1 MTITTLIINE
11 LKDILGHTPSQKELN
26 SLSEYLATRN
36 IRYLVELEIEIEIN
50 WKNLYTKECAW
61 CGDRFLEEEMIQT
74 AVNQHF
80 CCDQC
85 KKDYEEEHKV
95 GKCTIE

>member
-11 LKDILGHTPSQKELN
+11 LTLKLEHAPTQAELN

-36 IRYLVELEIEIEIN
+36 IRYLVELELAIN
-50 WKNLYTKECAW
+50 DWKQAFTAECAW
-61 CGDRFLEEEMIQT
+61 CRQRYLHTELNITPDGTRF
-74 AVNQHF
+74 
-80 CCDQC
+80 CSDQC
-85 KKDYEEEHKV
+85 AKDYEEEHKV